1 LGQQLYAPK
10 SGTFDIVPEMSS
22 IAVLHVDDEPDFLD
36 VATEILEQQSSK
48 LNVITAASAAE
59 ALDRLATT
67 PVDCVI
73 SDYRMPGKDGIG
85 LLKAVREEFPD
96 LPYILFTGEGS
107 EAVASDAIAAGAT
120 DYLRKGHGTERY
132 ELLANRIE
140 NAVEQYRTNQRAAE
154 LERVRA
160 LVSSI
165 DQALIR
171 ASSLAEIKTR
181 VCEIISDSEP
191 YLFAWIG
198 ERDSD
203 TDRIEPQA
211 WAGVEDEY
219 LDTIVVTADNS
230 PTGRGPAGTA
240 VRERR
245 IAISQDIQDDP
256 AFEVWRE
263 EALDRGYR
271 SSVGVPLA
279 YNGTLYGVLCVYSSR
294 SFAFGEDEQALLD
307 ELGDSISHAM
317 HSLKIRDELRAERTF
332 IDQALDSL
340 ADIFYVLDSEGNV
353 QRWNKQFERLTGYT
367 DEEVTDLDAL
377 SLFPEEER
385 EAVSEAIEEALTTG
399 HSTIE
404 AEFLT
409 GAGKRIPHE
418 FTGDRL
424 TDQDGIPTGLVGTG
438 RDISERKKRER
449 ELQDQKEQLEQ
460 FAATVSHDLR
470 NPLNVIQ
477 GRLDLVQEEHSS
489 NHLAVIETATE
500 RMERIV
506 EDLLWLAR
514 EQREIGTLEPVAI
527 EVAAEAAWK
536 LVSDPADEAELHCDC
551 EADTQPLVKAD
562 TDQFR
567 HLLENLFRNTTD
579 HAGLDVT
586 VVVGGIF
593 DDTNG
598 FYIEDDGPGIPVKDR
613 EKVFEAGYSTSE
625 SGTGLGLNIVKRVAD
640 AHGWDIRVT
649 ESSMGGT
656 RFEITGL
663 EIIE

>member
-1 LGQQLYAPK
+1 
-10 SGTFDIVPEMSS
+10 M
-22 IAVLHVDDEPDFLD
+22 LHIDDEPDFLD
-36 VATEILEQQSSK
+36 VASEILAQQSDQ
-48 LNVITAASAAE
+48 LNVVTAASAAE
-59 ALDRLATT
+59 GLDRLDERS
-67 PVDCVI
+67 VDCIV
-73 SDYRMPGKDGIG
+73 SDYRMPEKDGIE
-85 LLKAVREEFPD
+85 LLKAVREEYPD
-96 LPYILFTGEGS
+96 LPFILFTGEGS

-171 ASSLAEIKTR
+171 ASSLSEIKTR

-191 YLFAWIG
+191 YRFAWIG
-198 ERDSD
+198 ERDSE
-203 TDRIEPQA
+203 TDRIEPQT
-211 WAGVEDEY
+211 WAGVEDAY

-230 PTGRGPAGTA
+230 RTGQGPAGTA

-245 IAISQDIQDDP
+245 IATVQNIQDDP

-271 SSVGVPLA
+271 STAAVPLE
-279 YNGTLYGVLCVYSSR
+279 YNNTLYGLLCVYSSR
-294 SFAFGEDEQALLD
+294 QFAFAEGEQALLG
-307 ELGDSISHAM
+307 ELGNSISHAI

-340 ADIFYVLDSEGNV
+340 ADIFYVLDSEGNI
-353 QRWNKQFERLTGYT
+353 QRCNEQFATMAGYT
-367 DEEVTDLDAL
+367 DEQIADLDAVT
-377 SLFPEEER
+377 LFPEDEQD
-385 EAVSEAIEEALTTG
+385 AVAEAIEEALTTG
-399 HSTIE
+399 QSTIE
-404 AEFLT
+404 ADFLT
-409 GAGKRIPHE
+409 AEGKRTPHE
-418 FTGDRL
+418 FTADRL
-424 TDQDGIPTGLVGTG
+424 TDQDGNLIGLVGTG
-438 RDISERKKRER
+438 RDISERIRRER

-477 GRLDLVQEEHSS
+477 GRLELVQAEHSS
-489 NHLAVIETATE
+489 DHLAVIETATD

-514 EQREIGTLEPVAI
+514 EHQEIGSLEPVAI
-527 EVAAEAAWK
+527 DAAAEAAWN
-536 LVSDPADEAELHCDC
+536 LVSDPADEAELYCDY
-551 EADTQPLVKAD
+551 EAETQPLVKAD

-567 HLLENLFRNTTD
+567 HLLENLFRNTID

-586 VVVGGIF
+586 VVVGIF
-593 DDTNG
+593 GDTPG
-598 FYIEDDGPGIPVKDR
+598 FYIEDDGPGIPAEDR

-640 AHGWDIRVT
+640 AHGWDIRAT

-663 EIIE
+663 ETVE

>member
-1 LGQQLYAPK
+1 
-10 SGTFDIVPEMSS
+10 M
-22 IAVLHVDDEPDFLD
+22 LHIDDEPDFLD
-36 VATEILEQQSSK
+36 VASEILAQQSDQ
-48 LNVITAASAAE
+48 LNVVTAASAAE
-59 ALDRLATT
+59 GLDRLDERS
-67 PVDCVI
+67 VDCIV
-73 SDYRMPGKDGIG
+73 SDYRLPEKDGIE
-85 LLKAVREEFPD
+85 LLKAVREEYPD
-96 LPYILFTGEGS
+96 LPFILFTGEGS

-160 LVSSI
+160 LVSNI

-171 ASSLAEIKTR
+171 ASSLSEIKTR

-191 YLFAWIG
+191 YRFAWIG
-198 ERDSD
+198 ERDSE
-203 TDRIEPQA
+203 TDRIEPQT
-211 WAGVEDEY
+211 WAGVEDAY

-230 PTGRGPAGTA
+230 RTGQGPAGTA

-245 IAISQDIQDDP
+245 IATVQNIQDDP
-256 AFEVWRE
+256 GFEIWRE

-271 SSVGVPLA
+271 STAAVPLE
-279 YNGTLYGVLCVYSSR
+279 YNNTLYGLLCVYSSR
-294 SFAFGEDEQALLD
+294 QFAFAEGEQALLG
-307 ELGDSISHAM
+307 ELGNSISHAI

-332 IDQALDSL
+332 TDQALDSL
-340 ADIFYVLDSEGNV
+340 ADIFYVLDSEGNI
-353 QRWNKQFERLTGYT
+353 QRCNEQFARLAGYT
-367 DEEVTDLDAL
+367 DEQIADLDAV
-377 SLFPEEER
+377 SLFPEDEQD
-385 EAVSEAIEEALTTG
+385 AVAEAIEEALTTG
-399 HSTIE
+399 QSTIE
-404 AEFLT
+404 ADFLT
-409 GAGKRIPHE
+409 AEGKRTPHE
-418 FTGDRL
+418 FTADRL
-424 TDQDGIPTGLVGTG
+424 TDQDGNLIGLVGTG
-438 RDISERKKRER
+438 RDISERTRRER

-477 GRLDLVQEEHSS
+477 GRLELVQAEHSS
-489 NHLAVIETATE
+489 DHLAVIETATD

-514 EQREIGTLEPVAI
+514 EQQEIGSLEPVAI
-527 EVAAEAAWK
+527 DAAAEAAWK
-536 LVSDPADEAELHCDC
+536 LVSDPADEAELYCDC
-551 EADTQPLVKAD
+551 EADTRPLVKAD
-562 TDQFR
+562 TDQLR
-567 HLLENLFRNTTD
+567 HLLENLFRNTID

-586 VVVGGIF
+586 VVVGIF
-593 DDTNG
+593 GDTPG
-598 FYIEDDGPGIPVKDR
+598 FYIEDDGPGIPAEDR

-640 AHGWDIRVT
+640 AHGWDIRAT

-663 EIIE
+663 ETVE

>member
-1 LGQQLYAPK
+1 
-10 SGTFDIVPEMSS
+10 M
-22 IAVLHVDDEPDFLD
+22 LHVDDEPDFLD
-36 VATEILEQQSSK
+36 VATGILEQQSSN
-48 LNVITAASAAE
+48 LTVITATSAAE
-59 ALDRLATT
+59 ALDRLATAS
-67 PVDCVI
+67 VDCII
-73 SDYRMPGKDGIG
+73 SDYRMPEKDGIE
-85 LLKAVREEFPD
+85 LLKAIREEHPD
-96 LPYILFTGEGS
+96 LPFILFTGAGS

-120 DYLRKGHGTERY
+120 DYLRKGHGTDRY

-140 NAVEQYRTNQRAAE
+140 NAVEQYRTNQRATE
-154 LERVRA
+154 LERIRT

-171 ASSLAEIKTR
+171 ASTLSEIKTR

-191 YLFAWIG
+191 YRFAWIG

-219 LDTIVVTADNS
+219 LDTIVVTADDS
-230 PTGRGPAGTA
+230 PTGQGPAGTA

-245 IAISQDIQDDP
+245 VATSQNIQDDP

-263 EALDRGYR
+263 DALDRGYR
-271 SSVGVPLA
+271 SSAGVPLE

-294 SFAFGEDEQALLD
+294 PFAFGEDEQALLD

-317 HSLKIRDELRAERTF
+317 HSIKIRDELRTERTF

-340 ADIFYVLDSEGNV
+340 ADIFYVLDSAGNI
-353 QRWNKQFERLTGYT
+353 QRCNEQFATLAGYT
-367 DEEVTDLDAL
+367 DAQITNLDAV
-377 SLFPEEER
+377 SLFPEDEQD
-385 EAVSEAIEEALTTG
+385 AVAEAIEEALSTG

-404 AEFLT
+404 VDFLT
-409 GAGKRIPHE
+409 AEGKRAPHE
-418 FTGDRL
+418 FTADRL
-424 TDQDGIPTGLVGTG
+424 TDQDGNLRGIVGTG
-438 RDISERKKRER
+438 RNISERTRRER

-460 FAATVSHDLR
+460 FATTVSHDLR

-477 GRLDLVQEEHSS
+477 GRLDLIQAEQSS
-489 NHLAVIETATE
+489 DHLAVIETATD

-514 EQREIGTLEPVAI
+514 EQQEIGSLEPVAI
-527 EVAAEAAWK
+527 EAAAEAAWK
-536 LVSDPADEAELHCDC
+536 LASDPADEAELYCDC
-551 EADTQPLVKAD
+551 GADTQPLIKAD
-562 TDQFR
+562 PDQLR
-567 HLLENLFRNTTD
+567 HLLENLFRNTID

-593 DDTNG
+593 GDRSG
-598 FYIEDDGPGIPVKDR
+598 FYIEDDGPGIPDEDR
-613 EKVFEAGYSTSE
+613 KKVFEAGYSTSE

-640 AHGWDIRVT
+640 AHGWDIRAT
-649 ESSMGGT
+649 ESSIGGT

-663 EIIE
+663 EVVD

>member
-1 LGQQLYAPK
+1 
-10 SGTFDIVPEMSS
+10 MSS

-48 LNVITAASAAE
+48 LNVITAASATE
-59 ALDRLATT
+59 ALDCLATT
-67 PVDCVI
+67 RVDCLI
-73 SDYRMPGKDGIG
+73 SDYRMPGKDGIE
-85 LLKAVREEFPD
+85 LLKTVREEYPD
-96 LPYILFTGEGS
+96 LPFILFTGEGS

-120 DYLRKGHGTERY
+120 DYLRKGHGMERY
-132 ELLANRIE
+132 ELLANRVE
-140 NAVEQYRTNQRAAE
+140 NAAEQYRTNQRAAE
-154 LERVRA
+154 LERVRD

-171 ASSLAEIKTR
+171 ASSLSEIKTR

-198 ERDSD
+198 EQEPD

-219 LDTIVVTADNS
+219 LDTIVVTADDS

-245 IAISQDIQDDP
+245 IATSQNIQDDP

-271 SSVGVPLA
+271 STAAVLLE
-279 YNGTLYGVLCVYSSR
+279 YNSTLYGLLCVYSSR
-294 SFAFGEDEQALLD
+294 SFAFSEDEQELLD

-353 QRWNKQFERLTGYT
+353 QRCNEQFERLAGYA
-367 DEEVTDLDAL
+367 DEEISEFDAL

-385 EAVSEAIEEALTTG
+385 EGVSEAIEEALTTG

-424 TDQDGIPTGLVGTG
+424 TDQDGNLIGLVGTG
-438 RDISERKKRER
+438 RNISARTKRER

-470 NPLNVIQ
+470 NPLNVIR
-477 GRLDLVQEEHSS
+477 GRLDLVQETHSS
-489 NHLAVIETATE
+489 DHLAVIETATE

-514 EQREIGTLEPVAI
+514 EQREIGSLEPVAI

-551 EADTQPLVKAD
+551 EADTQPLIKAD

-567 HLLENLFRNTTD
+567 HLLENLFRNTID

-598 FYIEDDGPGIPVKDR
+598 FYIEDDGPGIPVEDR

-640 AHGWDIRVT
+640 AHGWDIHVT

>member
-1 LGQQLYAPK
+1 M
-10 SGTFDIVPEMSS
+10 SNIV
-22 IAVLHVDDEPDFLD
+22 VLHIDDEPDFLD
-36 VATEILEQQSSK
+36 VASELLAQQSDQ
-48 LNVITAASAAE
+48 LNLITAVSAAE
-59 ALDRLATT
+59 GLDRLATRS
-67 PVDCVI
+67 VDCII
-73 SDYRMPGKDGIG
+73 SDYRMPEKDGIE
-85 LLKAVREEFPD
+85 LLKAVRKEYPD
-96 LPYILFTGEGS
+96 LPFILFTGEGS

-171 ASSLAEIKTR
+171 AGSLSEIKTR

-191 YLFAWIG
+191 YRFAWIG
-198 ERDSD
+198 ERDSE
-203 TDRIEPQA
+203 TDRIEPQT
-211 WAGVEDEY
+211 WAGVEDAY

-230 PTGRGPAGTA
+230 RTGQGPAGTA

-245 IAISQDIQDDP
+245 IATVQNIQDDP
-256 AFEVWRE
+256 GFEIWRE

-271 SSVGVPLA
+271 STAAVPLE
-279 YNGTLYGVLCVYSSR
+279 YNNTLYGLLCVYSSR
-294 SFAFGEDEQALLD
+294 PFAFAEGEQALLG
-307 ELGDSISHAM
+307 ELGNSISHAI

-340 ADIFYVLDSEGNV
+340 ADIFYVLDSEGSI
-353 QRWNKQFERLTGYT
+353 QRCNEQFATMAGYT
-367 DEEVTDLDAL
+367 DEQIADLDAVT
-377 SLFPEEER
+377 LFPEDEQD
-385 EAVSEAIEEALTTG
+385 AVAEAIEEALTTG
-399 HSTIE
+399 QSTIE
-404 AEFLT
+404 ADFLT
-409 GAGKRIPHE
+409 AEGKRTPHE
-418 FTGDRL
+418 FTADRL
-424 TDQDGIPTGLVGTG
+424 TDQDGNLIGLVGTG
-438 RDISERKKRER
+438 RDISERIRRER

-477 GRLDLVQEEHSS
+477 GRLELVQAEHSS
-489 NHLAVIETATE
+489 DHLAVIETATD

-514 EQREIGTLEPVAI
+514 EHQEIGSLEPVAI
-527 EVAAEAAWK
+527 DAAAEAAWN
-536 LVSDPADEAELHCDC
+536 LVSDPADEAELYCDY
-551 EADTQPLVKAD
+551 EAETQPLVKAD

-567 HLLENLFRNTTD
+567 HLLENLFRNTID

-586 VVVGGIF
+586 VVVGIF
-593 DDTNG
+593 GDTPG
-598 FYIEDDGPGIPVKDR
+598 FYIEDDGPGIPAEDR

-640 AHGWDIRVT
+640 AHGWDIRAT

-663 EIIE
+663 ETVE

>member
-1 LGQQLYAPK
+1 
-10 SGTFDIVPEMSS
+10 MSS
-22 IAVLHVDDEPDFLD
+22 IAVLHIDDEPDFLD
-36 VATEILEQQSSK
+36 VASEILTQQSDK
-48 LNVITAASAAE
+48 LTVVPATSAAE
-59 ALDRLATT
+59 GLDRLATRSI
-67 PVDCVI
+67 DCIV
-73 SDYRMPGKDGIG
+73 SDYRMPETDGIE
-85 LLKAVREEFPD
+85 LLETVRTEYPD
-96 LPYILFTGEGS
+96 LPFILFTGEGS

-140 NAVEQYRTNQRAAE
+140 NAVDQYRTNQRAAE

-171 ASSLAEIKTR
+171 ASSLSEIKTR

-191 YLFAWIG
+191 YRFAWIG
-198 ERDSD
+198 EPNPE

-219 LDTIVVTADNS
+219 LDTIVVTADDS
-230 PTGRGPAGTA
+230 PTGQGPAGRA
-240 VRERR
+240 VQHRR
-245 IAISQDIQDDP
+245 IATSQNIQADP

-263 EALDRGYR
+263 EALDRDYR
-271 SSVGVPLA
+271 SSAAVPLE
-279 YNGTLYGVLCVYSSR
+279 YNDTLYGLLCVYSSR
-294 SFAFGEDEQALLD
+294 PFAFAEDEQELLT
-307 ELGDSISHAM
+307 ELGNSISHAI
-317 HSLKIRDELRAERTF
+317 HSLKIRNELRTERTF

-353 QRWNKQFERLTGYT
+353 QRCNEHFEKLAGCT
-367 DEEVTDLDAL
+367 DEEMTDLDVR

-385 EAVSEAIEEALTTG
+385 EAVSKAIEEALTTG

-404 AEFLT
+404 ADFRTAE
-409 GAGKRIPHE
+409 GNRVPYE
-418 FTGDRL
+418 FTADRL
-424 TDQDGIPTGLVGTG
+424 TDADGTMIGLVGTG
-438 RDISERKKRER
+438 RNIAERTRRER

-477 GRLDLVQEEHSS
+477 GRLGLVQAEQSS
-489 NHLAVIETATE
+489 DHLDVIETATD

-514 EQREIGTLEPVAI
+514 EQQEIGSLEPVAI
-527 EVAAEAAWK
+527 DAVAAAAWK
-536 LVSDPADEAELHCDC
+536 LVSDPADEAELYCDC
-551 EADTQPLVKAD
+551 GADAQPVIKAD
-562 TDQFR
+562 PDQLR
-567 HLLENLFRNTTD
+567 HLLENLFRNTID

-586 VVVGGIF
+586 VVVGEIF
-593 DDTNG
+593 GDANG
-598 FYIEDDGPGIPVKDR
+598 FYIEDDGPGIPDEDR

-625 SGTGLGLNIVKRVAD
+625 SGTGLGLNIVKRVVD
-640 AHGWDIRVT
+640 AHGWEIHAT

-663 EIIE
+663 EAVE

>member
-1 LGQQLYAPK
+1 
-10 SGTFDIVPEMSS
+10 MSS

-36 VATEILEQQSSK
+36 VATEMLEQQSSK
-48 LNVITAASAAE
+48 LDVITATSAAE
-59 ALDRLATT
+59 ALDRLATN
-67 PVDCVI
+67 PVDCLI
-73 SDYRMPGKDGIG
+73 SDYRMPGKDGIE
-85 LLKAVREEFPD
+85 LLEVVREEFPD
-96 LPYILFTGEGS
+96 LPFILFTGEGS
-107 EAVASDAIAAGAT
+107 EAVAGDAIAAGAT

-132 ELLANRIE
+132 ELLVNRIE

-171 ASSLAEIKTR
+171 ASSLSEIKTR

-198 ERDSD
+198 ERDPD

-219 LDTIVVTADNS
+219 LDTIVVTADDS

-245 IAISQDIQDDP
+245 IATSQNIQDDP

-263 EALDRGYR
+263 AALDRGYR
-271 SSVGVPLA
+271 STAAVPLE
-279 YNGTLYGVLCVYSSR
+279 YNSTLYGLLCVYSSR
-294 SFAFGEDEQALLD
+294 SFAFNGDEQELLG

-332 IDQALDSL
+332 IHQALDSL
-340 ADIFYVLDSEGNV
+340 ADIFYVLDSAGKI
-353 QRWNKQFERLTGYT
+353 QRCNEQFTTLSGHT
-367 DEEVTDLDAL
+367 DEQITNLDAV
-377 SLFPEEER
+377 SLFPEDER
-385 EAVSEAIEEALTTG
+385 DAVAEAIEEALTTG

-404 AEFLT
+404 ADFLT

-424 TDQDGIPTGLVGTG
+424 TDQDGNLIGLVGTG
-438 RDISERKKRER
+438 RNISERQKRER

-470 NPLNVIQ
+470 NPLNVIH
-477 GRLDLVQEEHSS
+477 GRLDLVQEAHSS
-489 NHLAVIETATE
+489 DHLAVIETATE
-500 RMERIV
+500 RMEHIV
-506 EDLLWLAR
+506 ENLLWLAR
-514 EQREIGTLEPVAI
+514 EQREIGSLEPVAI

-536 LVSDPADEAELHCDC
+536 LVSDPADEAELHSDC
-551 EADTQPLVKAD
+551 EADTQPLIKAD
-562 TDQFR
+562 SDQFR
-567 HLLENLFRNTTD
+567 HLLENLFRNTID

-598 FYIEDDGPGIPVKDR
+598 FYIEDDGPGIPVEDR

-663 EIIE
+663 ELVE

>member
-1 LGQQLYAPK
+1 MASELLA
-10 SGTFDIVPEMSS
+10 
-22 IAVLHVDDEPDFLD
+22 
-36 VATEILEQQSSK
+36 QQSDQ
-48 LNVITAASAAE
+48 LNLITAASAAE
-59 ALDRLATT
+59 GLDRLDERS
-67 PVDCVI
+67 VDCIV
-73 SDYRMPGKDGIG
+73 SDYRMPEKDGIE
-85 LLKAVREEFPD
+85 LLKAARKEYPD
-96 LPYILFTGEGS
+96 LPFILFTGEGS

-171 ASSLAEIKTR
+171 ASSLSEIKTR

-191 YLFAWIG
+191 YRFAWIG
-198 ERDSD
+198 ERDSE
-203 TDRIEPQA
+203 TDRIEPQT
-211 WAGVEDEY
+211 WAGVEDAY

-230 PTGRGPAGTA
+230 RTGQGPAGTA

-245 IAISQDIQDDP
+245 IATVQNIQDDP
-256 AFEVWRE
+256 GFEIWRE

-271 SSVGVPLA
+271 STAAVPLE
-279 YNGTLYGVLCVYSSR
+279 YNNTLYGLLCVYSSR
-294 SFAFGEDEQALLD
+294 PFAFAEGEQALLG
-307 ELGDSISHAM
+307 ELGNSISHAI

-340 ADIFYVLDSEGNV
+340 ADIFYVLDSEGNI
-353 QRWNKQFERLTGYT
+353 QRCNEQFATTAGYT
-367 DEEVTDLDAL
+367 DEQIADLDAV
-377 SLFPEEER
+377 SLFPEDEQD
-385 EAVSEAIEEALTTG
+385 AVAGAIEEALTTEQ
-399 HSTIE
+399 STIE
-404 AEFLT
+404 ADFLT
-409 GAGKRIPHE
+409 SEGKRTPHE
-418 FTGDRL
+418 FTADRL
-424 TDQDGIPTGLVGTG
+424 TDQDGNLIGLVGSG
-438 RDISERKKRER
+438 RDISERTKRER

-477 GRLDLVQEEHSS
+477 GRLELVQDEHSGD
-489 NHLAVIETATE
+489 HLAVIETATD

-514 EQREIGTLEPVAI
+514 EQQEIGSLESVAI
-527 EVAAEAAWK
+527 DAAAEAAWK
-536 LVSDPADEAELHCDC
+536 LVSDPADEAELYCDC

-562 TDQFR
+562 TDQLR
-567 HLLENLFRNTTD
+567 HLLENLFRNTID

-586 VVVGGIF
+586 VVVGIF
-593 DDTNG
+593 GDTPG
-598 FYIEDDGPGIPVKDR
+598 FYIEDDGPGIPAEDR

-640 AHGWDIRVT
+640 AHGWDIRAT

-663 EIIE
+663 ETVE

>member
-1 LGQQLYAPK
+1 M
-10 SGTFDIVPEMSS
+10 TS
-22 IAVLHVDDEPDFLD
+22 ILVLHIDDEPDFLD
-36 VATEILEQQSSK
+36 VASEILAQQSDQLK
-48 LNVITAASAAE
+48 IITAASAAE
-59 ALDRLATT
+59 GLDKLATRS
-67 PVDCVI
+67 VDCII
-73 SDYRMPGKDGIG
+73 SDYRMPEKDGIE
-85 LLKAVREEFPD
+85 LLRAVRAEYPD
-96 LPYILFTGEGS
+96 LPFILFTGEGS

-160 LVSSI
+160 LVSNI

-171 ASSLAEIKTR
+171 ASSLSEIKTR
-181 VCEIISDSEP
+181 VCEIISNSES
-191 YLFAWIG
+191 YRFAWIG
-198 ERDSD
+198 ERDPE

-211 WAGVEDEY
+211 WAGVEDAY

-230 PTGRGPAGTA
+230 PTGQGPAGTA
-240 VRERR
+240 VRKRR
-245 IAISQDIQDDP
+245 IATSQNIQADP

-271 SSVGVPLA
+271 SSAAVPLE
-279 YNGTLYGVLCVYSSR
+279 YNDTLYGLLCVYSSR
-294 SFAFGEDEQALLD
+294 SFAFAEDEQALLS
-307 ELGDSISHAM
+307 ELGNSISHAM

-340 ADIFYVLDSEGNV
+340 ADIFYVIDSAGTV
-353 QRWNKQFERLTGYT
+353 QRCNEQFATLAGYT
-367 DEEVTDLDAL
+367 DKQLTNLDAV
-377 SLFPEEER
+377 SLFPDDEQD
-385 EAVSEAIEEALTTG
+385 AVAGAIAEALTTG
-399 HSTIE
+399 QSTIE
-404 AEFLT
+404 AEFRT
-409 GAGKRIPHE
+409 AAGKRVPHE
-418 FTGDRL
+418 FTADRL
-424 TDQDGIPTGLVGTG
+424 TDQDGDLIGLVGTG
-438 RDISERKKRER
+438 RDISERTRRER

-470 NPLNVIQ
+470 NPLTVIQ
-477 GRLDLVQEEHSS
+477 GRLALLQAEQS
-489 NHLAVIETATE
+489 NEHLAVIETATD

-514 EQREIGTLEPVAI
+514 EQQEIGSLEPVSI
-527 EVAAEAAWK
+527 DTAAEAAWK
-536 LVSDPADEAELHCDC
+536 LVSDPADEAELYCDC
-551 EADTQPLVKAD
+551 GADTQPLVKAD

-567 HLLENLFRNTTD
+567 HLLENLFRNTID
-579 HAGLDVT
+579 HAGRDVT

-593 DDTNG
+593 GDATG
-598 FYIEDDGPGIPVKDR
+598 FYIEDDGPGIPAEDR

-640 AHGWDIRVT
+640 AHGWDICAT

>member
-1 LGQQLYAPK
+1 
-10 SGTFDIVPEMSS
+10 MSS

-36 VATEILEQQSSK
+36 VATELLEQQSSEID
-48 LNVITAASAAE
+48 VITAGSAAE
-59 ALDRLATT
+59 ALDRLTTT
-67 PVDCVI
+67 PVDCII
-73 SDYRMPGKDGIG
+73 SDYRMPGKDGIE
-85 LLKAVREEFPD
+85 LLTAVREEYPA
-96 LPYILFTGEGS
+96 LPFILFTGAGS

-120 DYLRKGHGTERY
+120 DYLQKGHGTERY
-132 ELLANRIE
+132 ELLVNRIE

-160 LVSSI
+160 LVSNI
-165 DQALIR
+165 DQALVR
-171 ASSLAEIKTR
+171 ASSLSEIKTR

-191 YLFAWIG
+191 YRFAWIG

-211 WAGVEDEY
+211 WAGVEDAY
-219 LDTIVVTADNS
+219 LDTIVVTADDS

-245 IAISQDIQDDP
+245 ITTSQNIQDDP

-271 SSVGVPLA
+271 SSAAVPLE
-279 YNGTLYGVLCVYSSR
+279 YNSTLYGLLCVYSSR
-294 SFAFGEDEQALLD
+294 SFAFEAD
-307 ELGDSISHAM
+307 ELELLGELGHSISHAM

-340 ADIFYVLDSEGNV
+340 TDIFYVLDSEDNI
-353 QRWNKQFERLTGYT
+353 QRCNEQFATLTGHT
-367 DEEVTDLDAL
+367 DEQITNLDAV
-377 SLFPEEER
+377 SLFPEDEQD
-385 EAVSEAIEEALTTG
+385 AVAGALEEALTTG

-404 AEFLT
+404 ADFVT

-424 TDQDGIPTGLVGTG
+424 TDQDGNLIGLVGTG
-438 RDISERKKRER
+438 RNISEQKKRER

-470 NPLNVIQ
+470 NPLNVIR
-477 GRLDLVQEEHSS
+477 GRLDLVQEAHSS
-489 NHLAVIETATE
+489 DHLAVIETATE

-514 EQREIGTLEPVAI
+514 EQREIGSLEPVAI
-527 EVAAEAAWK
+527 EAAAEAAWK
-536 LVSDPADEAELHCDC
+536 VVSGPADEAELHCDC
-551 EADTQPLVKAD
+551 EADSQPLVKAD

-567 HLLENLFRNTTD
+567 HLLENLFRNTID

-586 VVVGGIF
+586 VVVGGLF

-598 FYIEDDGPGIPVKDR
+598 FYIEDDGPGIPVEDR
-613 EKVFEAGYSTSE
+613 ETVFDAGYSTSE
-625 SGTGLGLNIVKRVAD
+625 SGTGLGLNIVRRVAD

-663 EIIE
+663 EVIE

>member
-1 LGQQLYAPK
+1 MSELPN
-10 SGTFDIVPEMSS
+10 IV
-22 IAVLHVDDEPDFLD
+22 VLHIDDEPDFLD
-36 VATEILEQQSSK
+36 VASEILAQQSDQ
-48 LNVITAASAAE
+48 LNVVTAASAAE
-59 ALDRLATT
+59 GLDRLDERS
-67 PVDCVI
+67 VDCIV
-73 SDYRMPGKDGIG
+73 SDYRLPEKDGIE
-85 LLKAVREEFPD
+85 LLKAVREEYPD
-96 LPYILFTGEGS
+96 LPFILFTGEGS

-160 LVSSI
+160 LVSNI

-171 ASSLAEIKTR
+171 ASSLSEIKTR

-191 YLFAWIG
+191 YRFAWIG
-198 ERDSD
+198 ERDSE
-203 TDRIEPQA
+203 TDRIEPQT
-211 WAGVEDEY
+211 WAGVEDAY

-230 PTGRGPAGTA
+230 RTGQGPAGTA

-245 IAISQDIQDDP
+245 IATVQNIQDDP
-256 AFEVWRE
+256 GFEIWRE

-271 SSVGVPLA
+271 STAAVPLE
-279 YNGTLYGVLCVYSSR
+279 YNNTLYGLLCVYSSR
-294 SFAFGEDEQALLD
+294 QFAFAEGEQALLG
-307 ELGDSISHAM
+307 ELGNSISHAI

-332 IDQALDSL
+332 TDQALDSL
-340 ADIFYVLDSEGNV
+340 ADIFYVLDSEGNI
-353 QRWNKQFERLTGYT
+353 QRCNEQFARLAGYT
-367 DEEVTDLDAL
+367 DEQIADLDAV
-377 SLFPEEER
+377 SLFPEDEQD
-385 EAVSEAIEEALTTG
+385 AVAEAIEEALTTG
-399 HSTIE
+399 QSTIE
-404 AEFLT
+404 ADFLT
-409 GAGKRIPHE
+409 AEGKRTPHE
-418 FTGDRL
+418 FTADRL
-424 TDQDGIPTGLVGTG
+424 TDQDGNLIGLVGTG
-438 RDISERKKRER
+438 RDISERTRRER

-477 GRLDLVQEEHSS
+477 GRLELVQAEHSS
-489 NHLAVIETATE
+489 DHLAVIETATD

-514 EQREIGTLEPVAI
+514 EQQEIGSLEPVAI
-527 EVAAEAAWK
+527 DAAAEAAWK
-536 LVSDPADEAELHCDC
+536 LVSDPADEAELYCDC
-551 EADTQPLVKAD
+551 EADTRPLVKAD
-562 TDQFR
+562 TDQLR
-567 HLLENLFRNTTD
+567 HLLENLFRNTID

-586 VVVGGIF
+586 VVVGIF
-593 DDTNG
+593 GDTPG
-598 FYIEDDGPGIPVKDR
+598 FYIEDDGPGIPAEDR

-640 AHGWDIRVT
+640 AHGWDIRAT

-663 EIIE
+663 ETVE

>member
-1 LGQQLYAPK
+1 MSEL
-10 SGTFDIVPEMSS
+10 SNIV
-22 IAVLHVDDEPDFLD
+22 VLHIDDEPDFLD
-36 VATEILEQQSSK
+36 VASELLAQQSDQ

-59 ALDRLATT
+59 GLDRLATRS
-67 PVDCVI
+67 VDCII
-73 SDYRMPGKDGIG
+73 SDYRMPEKDGIE
-85 LLKAVREEFPD
+85 LLKAVRAEYSD
-96 LPYILFTGEGS
+96 LPFILFTGEGS
-107 EAVASDAIAAGAT
+107 ETVASDAIAAGAT

-140 NAVEQYRTNQRAAE
+140 NAVEQYRTNQRATE

-160 LVSSI
+160 LVSNI

-171 ASSLAEIKTR
+171 ATSLSEIKTR
-181 VCEIISDSEP
+181 VCEIISNSEP
-191 YLFAWIG
+191 YRFAWIG
-198 ERDSD
+198 ERDSE
-203 TDRIEPQA
+203 TDQIEPQA
-211 WAGVEDEY
+211 WAGVEDAY

-245 IAISQDIQDDP
+245 IATSQNIQDDP

-271 SSVGVPLA
+271 STAAVPLE
-279 YNGTLYGVLCVYSSR
+279 YDGTLYGLLCVYSSR
-294 SFAFGEDEQALLD
+294 PFAFAEDEQALLG
-307 ELGDSISHAM
+307 ELGNSISHAM
-317 HSLKIRDELRAERTF
+317 HSLKIRDELRTERSF
-332 IDQALDSL
+332 INQALDSL
-340 ADIFYVLDSEGNV
+340 ADIFYVIDSAGNV
-353 QRWNKQFERLTGYT
+353 QRCNEQFATLAGYT
-367 DEEVTDLDAL
+367 DEQLANLDAV
-377 SLFPEEER
+377 SLFPDDEQD
-385 EAVSEAIEEALTTG
+385 AVAGAIEEALSTG

-404 AEFLT
+404 AEFRT
-409 GAGKRIPHE
+409 TEGKRVPHE
-418 FTGDRL
+418 FTADRL
-424 TDQDGIPTGLVGTG
+424 TDQNGDLIGLVGTG
-438 RDISERKKRER
+438 RNISERTRRER

-470 NPLNVIQ
+470 NPLTVIQ
-477 GRLDLVQEEHSS
+477 GRLELVQAEHSS
-489 NHLAVIETATE
+489 DHLAVIETATA

-514 EQREIGTLEPVAI
+514 EQQEIGSLEPVSIDAT
-527 EVAAEAAWK
+527 AEAAWN
-536 LVSDPADEAELHCDC
+536 LVSDPADEAELYCDY
-551 EADTQPLVKAD
+551 EAETQPLVKAD

-567 HLLENLFRNTTD
+567 HLLENLFRNTID

-598 FYIEDDGPGIPVKDR
+598 FYIEDDGPGIPVEDR

-640 AHGWDIRVT
+640 AHGWDIRAT

-663 EIIE
+663 EVVE

>member
-1 LGQQLYAPK
+1 MA
-10 SGTFDIVPEMSS
+10 S
-22 IAVLHVDDEPDFLD
+22 
-36 VATEILEQQSSK
+36 EILAQQSDQ
-48 LNVITAASAAE
+48 LNVVTAASAAE
-59 ALDRLATT
+59 GLDRLDERS
-67 PVDCVI
+67 VDCIV
-73 SDYRMPGKDGIG
+73 SDYRLPEKDGIE
-85 LLKAVREEFPD
+85 LLKAVREEYPD
-96 LPYILFTGEGS
+96 LPFILFTGEGS

-160 LVSSI
+160 LVSNI

-171 ASSLAEIKTR
+171 ASSLSEIKTR

-191 YLFAWIG
+191 YRFAWIG
-198 ERDSD
+198 ERDSE
-203 TDRIEPQA
+203 TDRIEPQT
-211 WAGVEDEY
+211 WAGVEDAY

-230 PTGRGPAGTA
+230 RTGQGPAGTA

-245 IAISQDIQDDP
+245 IATVQNIQDDP
-256 AFEVWRE
+256 GFEIWRE

-271 SSVGVPLA
+271 STAAVPLE
-279 YNGTLYGVLCVYSSR
+279 YNNTLYGLLCVYSSR
-294 SFAFGEDEQALLD
+294 QFAFAEGEQALLG
-307 ELGDSISHAM
+307 ELGNSISHAI

-332 IDQALDSL
+332 TDQALDSL
-340 ADIFYVLDSEGNV
+340 ADIFYVLDSEGNI
-353 QRWNKQFERLTGYT
+353 QRCNEQFARLAGYT
-367 DEEVTDLDAL
+367 DEQIADLDAV
-377 SLFPEEER
+377 SLFPEDEQD
-385 EAVSEAIEEALTTG
+385 AVAEAIEEALTTG
-399 HSTIE
+399 QSTIE
-404 AEFLT
+404 ADFLT
-409 GAGKRIPHE
+409 AEGKRTPHE
-418 FTGDRL
+418 FTADRL
-424 TDQDGIPTGLVGTG
+424 TDQDGNLIGLVGTG
-438 RDISERKKRER
+438 RDISERTRRER

-477 GRLDLVQEEHSS
+477 GRLELVQAEHSS
-489 NHLAVIETATE
+489 DHLAVIETATD

-514 EQREIGTLEPVAI
+514 EQQEIGSLEPVAI
-527 EVAAEAAWK
+527 DAAAEAAWK
-536 LVSDPADEAELHCDC
+536 LVSDPADEAELYCDC
-551 EADTQPLVKAD
+551 EADTRPLVKAD
-562 TDQFR
+562 TDQLR
-567 HLLENLFRNTTD
+567 HLLENLFRNTID

-586 VVVGGIF
+586 VVVGIF
-593 DDTNG
+593 GDTPG
-598 FYIEDDGPGIPVKDR
+598 FYIEDDGPGIPAEDR

-640 AHGWDIRVT
+640 AHGWDIRAT

-663 EIIE
+663 ETVE

>member
-1 LGQQLYAPK
+1 MPN
-10 SGTFDIVPEMSS
+10 IV
-22 IAVLHVDDEPDFLD
+22 VLHIDDEPDFLD
-36 VATEILEQQSSK
+36 VASEILAQQSDQ
-48 LNVITAASAAE
+48 LNVVPAASAAE
-59 ALDRLATT
+59 GLDRLDERS
-67 PVDCVI
+67 VDCIV
-73 SDYRMPGKDGIG
+73 SDYRMPEKDGIE
-85 LLKAVREEFPD
+85 LLKAVREEYPD
-96 LPYILFTGEGS
+96 LPFILFTGEGS

-171 ASSLAEIKTR
+171 ASSLSEIKTR

-191 YLFAWIG
+191 YRFAWIG
-198 ERDSD
+198 ERDSE
-203 TDRIEPQA
+203 TDRIEPQT
-211 WAGVEDEY
+211 WAGVEDAY

-230 PTGRGPAGTA
+230 RTGQGPAGTA

-245 IAISQDIQDDP
+245 IATVQNIQDDP
-256 AFEVWRE
+256 GFEIWRE

-271 SSVGVPLA
+271 STAAVPLE
-279 YNGTLYGVLCVYSSR
+279 YNNTLYGLLCVYSSR
-294 SFAFGEDEQALLD
+294 PFAFAEGEQALLG
-307 ELGDSISHAM
+307 ELGNSISHAI

-340 ADIFYVLDSEGNV
+340 ADIFYVLDSEGNI
-353 QRWNKQFERLTGYT
+353 QRCNEQFATMAGYT
-367 DEEVTDLDAL
+367 DEQIADLDAVT
-377 SLFPEEER
+377 LFPEDEQD
-385 EAVSEAIEEALTTG
+385 AVAEAIEEALTTG
-399 HSTIE
+399 QSTIE
-404 AEFLT
+404 ADFLT
-409 GAGKRIPHE
+409 AEGKRTPHE
-418 FTGDRL
+418 FTADRL
-424 TDQDGIPTGLVGTG
+424 TDQDGNLIGLVGTG
-438 RDISERKKRER
+438 RDISERIRRER

-477 GRLDLVQEEHSS
+477 GRLELVQAEHSS
-489 NHLAVIETATE
+489 DHLAVIETATD

-514 EQREIGTLEPVAI
+514 EHQEIGSLEPVAI
-527 EVAAEAAWK
+527 DAAAEAAWN
-536 LVSDPADEAELHCDC
+536 LVSDPADEAELYCDY
-551 EADTQPLVKAD
+551 EAETQPLVKAD

-567 HLLENLFRNTTD
+567 HLLENLFRNTID

-586 VVVGGIF
+586 VVVGIF
-593 DDTNG
+593 GDTPG
-598 FYIEDDGPGIPVKDR
+598 FYIEDDGPGIPAEDR

-640 AHGWDIRVT
+640 AHGWDIRAT

-663 EIIE
+663 ETVE

>member
-1 LGQQLYAPK
+1 
-10 SGTFDIVPEMSS
+10 M
-22 IAVLHVDDEPDFLD
+22 LHVDDEPGFLD
-36 VATEILEQQSSK
+36 VASELLEQQSSK
-48 LNVITAASAAE
+48 LNVMSAASATD

-67 PVDCVI
+67 PVDCII
-73 SDYRMPGKDGIG
+73 SDYRMPEKDGIE
-85 LLKAVREEFPD
+85 LLNAVREEYPE
-96 LPYILFTGEGS
+96 LPFILFTGEGS

-171 ASSLAEIKTR
+171 ASSLSEIKTR
-181 VCEIISDSEP
+181 VCESISDSEP

-198 ERDSD
+198 EHDSD

-211 WAGVEDEY
+211 WAGVEDAY
-219 LDTIVVTADNS
+219 LDTIVITADNS
-230 PTGRGPAGTA
+230 PTGQGPAGTA

-245 IAISQDIQDDP
+245 IATSQNIQDDP
-256 AFEVWRE
+256 AFEAWRA

-271 SSVGVPLA
+271 SSAGVPLE
-279 YNGTLYGVLCVYSSR
+279 YNDTLYGVLCVYSPR
-294 SFAFGEDEQALLD
+294 SFAFGEDEQALLG

-317 HSLKIRDELRAERTF
+317 HSLKIRDDLRAERTF

-340 ADIFYVLDSEGNV
+340 TDIFYVLDSEGNI
-353 QRWNKQFERLTGYT
+353 QRCNAQFATLAGYT
-367 DEEVTDLDAL
+367 DEQITDIDAV
-377 SLFPEEER
+377 SLFPEDER
-385 EAVSEAIEEALTTG
+385 EAVAEAIEAVLTTG
-399 HSTIE
+399 QSTFE
-404 AEFLT
+404 ADFLT
-409 GAGKRIPHE
+409 RDGKRVPHE

-424 TDQDGIPTGLVGTG
+424 TDQNGNLIGLVGTG
-438 RDISERKKRER
+438 RNISERKKHER

-460 FAATVSHDLR
+460 FAATMSHDLR

-477 GRLDLVQEEHSS
+477 GRLDLVRDEHSS
-489 NHLAVIETATE
+489 DHLAVIETATD

-506 EDLLWLAR
+506 DDILWLAR
-514 EQREIGTLEPVAI
+514 EQQEIGSLEPVAI
-527 EVAAEAAWK
+527 DAAAEAAWQ

-551 EADTQPLVKAD
+551 GTDTQPLVKAD
-562 TDQFR
+562 PDQLR
-567 HLLENLFRNTTD
+567 HLLDNLFRNAIE
-579 HAGLDVT
+579 HAGIDAT
-586 VVVGGIF
+586 VVVGEISGE
-593 DDTNG
+593 TNG
-598 FYIEDDGPGIPVKDR
+598 FYIEDDGPGIPAADR
-613 EKVFEAGYSTSE
+613 ERVFDAGYSTAE

-649 ESSMGGT
+649 ESSMGGA
-656 RFEITGL
+656 RFGITGL
-663 EIIE
+663 ENIE